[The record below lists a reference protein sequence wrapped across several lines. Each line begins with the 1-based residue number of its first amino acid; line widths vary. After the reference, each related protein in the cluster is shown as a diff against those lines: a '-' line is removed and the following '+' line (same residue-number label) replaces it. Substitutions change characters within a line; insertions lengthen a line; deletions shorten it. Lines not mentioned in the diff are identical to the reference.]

1 MDRAP
6 GGPEG
11 PAWVSTGRP
20 LSPFWLWTCR
30 LAPEEDQNRSSS
42 DYGMAPPTLE
52 DFIVKKK
59 KKKKKEQARN
69 RRSSRR
75 RRVIVLCSCVLRPA
89 FYSQN
94 GIGRHNV
101 S

>member
-59 KKKKKEQARN
+59 KKGAGEEQAQFEKKEDPRAVFL
-69 RRSSRR
+69 RSEAGVLQPKRHWATQ
-75 RRVIVLCSCVLRPA
+75 RV
-89 FYSQN
+89 
-94 GIGRHNV
+94 
-101 S
+101 

>member
-11 PAWVSTGRP
+11 PAWVSTGRH
-20 LSPFWLWTCR
+20 LSPVWLWTCR

-59 KKKKKEQARN
+59 KEGTGEEQAQFEKKEDHRAVFL
-69 RRSSRR
+69 RSEAGVLQPKRHWATQ
-75 RRVIVLCSCVLRPA
+75 RV
-89 FYSQN
+89 
-94 GIGRHNV
+94 
-101 S
+101 

>member
-59 KKKKKEQARN
+59 KKEGTGEEQAQFEEKEGHRAVIL
-69 RRSSRR
+69 RSEAGVLQPKRHWATQ
-75 RRVIVLCSCVLRPA
+75 RV
-89 FYSQN
+89 
-94 GIGRHNV
+94 
-101 S
+101 

>member
-11 PAWVSTGRP
+11 PAWVSTGRH

-59 KKKKKEQARN
+59 KKEGTGEEQAQFEKKEEF
-69 RRSSRR
+69 
-75 RRVIVLCSCVLRPA
+75 IVLCSCVLRGLRSA
-89 FYSQN
+89 KRQ
-94 GIGRHNV
+94 RATQRV
-101 S
+101 